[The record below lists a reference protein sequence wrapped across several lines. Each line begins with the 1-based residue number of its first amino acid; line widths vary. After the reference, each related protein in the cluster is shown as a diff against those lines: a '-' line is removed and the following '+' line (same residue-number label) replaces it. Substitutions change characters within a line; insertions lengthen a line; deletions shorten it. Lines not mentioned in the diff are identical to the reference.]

1 LGEHGLEIMRSLGY
15 SDAQIQALTEA
26 KVLKIPKQA

>member
-15 SDAQIQALTEA
+15 SDAQIQSLTDA
-26 KVLKIPKQA
+26 QVLKISKPV